1 MTVSAA
7 INKLVFVMSEDY
19 PFYVDCLFGNEIREE
34 EEEVNEARKA
44 LAEAGIELT
53 DEILAKK
60 KARRA
65 NVVPEPTRFI
75 DRPHFKAVETD
86 ELPF

>member
-1 MTVSAA
+1 MTISAA
-7 INKLVFVMSEDY
+7 IDKLFFVASEDY
-19 PFYVDCLFGNEIREE
+19 PFYLDCLFGNEVHEE
-34 EEEVNEARKA
+34 EEEVSEARKT
-44 LAEAGIELT
+44 LANAGIKLT
-53 DEILAKK
+53 DELLAKK

-75 DRPHFKAVETD
+75 DRPHFKAVEID